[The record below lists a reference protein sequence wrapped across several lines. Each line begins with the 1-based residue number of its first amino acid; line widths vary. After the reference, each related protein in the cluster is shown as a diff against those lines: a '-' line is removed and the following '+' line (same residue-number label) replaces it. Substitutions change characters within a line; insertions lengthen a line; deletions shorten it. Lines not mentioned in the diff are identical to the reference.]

1 MAGVGIRGETYF
13 PLACRCCMAPPDRPT
28 HTIGHNHTGDR
39 ARPGARGRAV
49 LIIRAIA
56 AVDSKKVMRIVVS
69 VSLLVACCNALR
81 LHAVRAPAPRMS
93 CPLETLKEKCPLTSG
108 AAPPPPSSPPPSGS
122 PPGASASPPS
132 VAKFLDEAERRVL
145 EQAGLSA
152 KPFAAA
158 AAEIAIETV
167 LRAASQE
174 LGSLNVEVNANSSAG
189 LLLRGELLSARV
201 SLSNVV
207 ALGLRAT
214 SFTLASDAVDFR
226 VPSLLS
232 QQLPNL
238 KSPTNVKFGV
248 TLSADNIR
256 RSPAIFL
263 ALEEV
268 LRELVRSGV
277 SAAIGEILPRDASG
291 LRITLKS
298 VELDESDGGR
308 LVLVADAEAAPQA
321 DGRLLSLQGLRVR
334 TKPRVPTDGSRRLL
348 VLDRPEL
355 LSTVEGFG
363 AKVEVG
369 LPFLLAAG
377 VPLPEDVALT
387 EIAVEDGAL
396 RCEGE
401 LTIQPVDYG
410 IILDA
415 ANAAAAA
422 AAQEPR
428 RPPPSAV
435 TVEVEPEAGR
445 EDDGLK

>member
-1 MAGVGIRGETYF
+1 
-13 PLACRCCMAPPDRPT
+13 
-28 HTIGHNHTGDR
+28 
-39 ARPGARGRAV
+39 
-49 LIIRAIA
+49 
-56 AVDSKKVMRIVVS
+56 
-69 VSLLVACCNALR
+69 
-81 LHAVRAPAPRMS
+81 
-93 CPLETLKEKCPLTSG
+93 
-108 AAPPPPSSPPPSGS
+108 
-122 PPGASASPPS
+122 

-226 VPSLLS
+226 VPS
-232 QQLPNL
+232 LPNL